1 MDGSDYMDLNP
12 EHRAFAEEERR
23 RERERAK
30 KRPVSSPA
38 EEFGELQ
45 RLVDSLYEDAET
57 VERVDLVVAA
67 ETDDLDE
74 DLLEIVR
81 LLPAGRYKR
90 EVLADQLN
98 SIITAHGWALVYG
111 TIE

>member
-1 MDGSDYMDLNP
+1 MQLNP
-12 EHRAFAEEERR
+12 AHRAQARAEAK
-23 RERERAK
+23 REAERAK

-38 EEFGELQ
+38 DEFGELQ
-45 RLVDSLYEDAET
+45 RLIDSLYEHDEL
-57 VERVDLVVAA
+57 VDRVDVVVAA

-74 DLLEIVR
+74 DLLEVVR

-90 EVLADQLN
+90 PVLADQLN